1 MNQKIDLNKIFEI
14 ASSDKSDKGKIEAI
28 LEQCSKQTC
37 VEFAYKVCLDIK
49 HLMEDK
55 RSLVAIEA
63 LKQYL
68 DTGKP
73 ISREII
79 ASAST
84 ASSSAAF
91 SASSYASA
99 SSAASIASAAAYTS
113 YASWAASYAAYA
125 YAAAIATSCSTS
137 GASSTRL
144 EKDKQYLQLL
154 IELIASSCSCEE
166 NRFLHEIM
174 LCTS

>member
-1 MNQKIDLNKIFEI
+1 MDLNKIFEI
-14 ASSDKSDKGKIEAI
+14 ASTDKSDKGKIEAI

-99 SSAASIASAAAYTS
+99 SSAASIASAAAYT
-113 YASWAASYAAYA
+113 ATYAAYA
-125 YAAAIATSCSTS
+125 ASAASVAYAAYYATSCSTS

-144 EKDKQYLQLL
+144 EKNKQYLQLL
-154 IELIASSCSCEE
+154 IELIVSSFSCEE

>member
-1 MNQKIDLNKIFEI
+1 MDLNKIFEI

-79 ASAST
+79 ASAFASRAAAYA
-84 ASSSAAF
+84 ASSI
-91 SASSYASA
+91 ASA
-99 SSAASIASAAAYTS
+99 SSASYAAASAFSAIYAAGAIS
-113 YASWAASYAAYA
+113 AIDAADAASSASYAAIYA
-125 YAAAIATSCSTS
+125 SHTSP
-137 GASSTRL
+137 

-166 NRFLHEIM
+166 NKFLHEIM